1 MAKKISKHSRAAR
14 KAEAEVHELKELAD
28 LPRAAKTDITGSL
41 IRTAS
46 KNEDLLNRKMERKQ
60 RGKNRVGKN
69 SSRNELGLKDRLK
82 NADIGLL
89 EQEKLQKSL
98 NFTNVLDGKISK
110 SISRAK
116 YVQGARKAGWDAT
129 NSRIREELQLVQGPS
144 SSAKAAPQNKETS
157 EEVDQV
163 EQEMEPVVTFGDL
176 EEQEKQKKLQTN
188 SFGSLENDVEA

>member
-14 KAEAEVHELKELAD
+14 KAEAEVHEIKELAD
-28 LPRAAKTDITGSL
+28 LPRAEKTDIAGSL

-60 RGKNRVGKN
+60 RGKNRIGKN
-69 SSRNELGLKDRLK
+69 SGKNELGLKDKLK
-82 NADIGLL
+82 NVDLGFL
-89 EQEKLQKSL
+89 EKEKLQKSL

-129 NSRIREELQLVQGPS
+129 NSRIRAELQLAQGSVNPA
-144 SSAKAAPQNKETS
+144 SATTADKEPT
-157 EEVDQV
+157 EEMDQDT
-163 EQEMEPVVTFGDL
+163 EDVVTFGDL

-188 SFGSLENDVEA
+188 LFGSLEDDVEA